1 MSDWVDRMNNNTGGR
16 RVRHAAITNSLRQTG
31 AAIFLCATTA
41 LVSLP
46 TDAAAQSYRFN
57 TVSIEGNQ
65 RIEAGTILSYAG
77 IARGKT
83 VSAAELNAAYQRI
96 VASGLFES
104 VEIEPRGGK
113 LVIVVREFPTIN
125 KISIEGNR
133 RLKDEALEAMIQS
146 KSRLVFSPT
155 VAERDAASIAEAY
168 NQAGRLSATVTPR
181 IIRRSDNRVDLVFEI
196 FEGGI
201 TEIERL
207 SFVGNE
213 KYSDGRLRRV
223 LQTKQAGLL
232 RTLIKRDTLVED
244 RIEFDKQVLRDFY
257 LSRGYVDFRITG
269 VNAELTRERDGYYL
283 TMNVQEGQQFRFG
296 EISASS
302 ELADVDSDEFMA
314 ALKVKP
320 GVIYSPTIVENSIAR
335 LERLANKKGLNFV
348 RVEPRITRNDRDL
361 TLDVEFVLSR
371 GPRVFV
377 ERIDIEGNTTTM
389 DQVIRRQFKIVEGD
403 PFNPREIRESAER
416 IRALGFFSAS
426 DVKAREGSSPDRVI
440 VGVNVEETTTGS
452 LSFGGTYSTNGG
464 IGLVVSFKEENFL
477 GRGQK
482 IGLSFS
488 GADTNRVYGLR
499 FSEPAFLGR
508 DLQFDFDLSYR
519 ETQSD
524 FSSYDSTVGRFSPG
538 FTFPVSDN
546 GRLGLFYKAERL
558 DMQDGGDVYG
568 GIIGSEIAQG
578 VLWSSGIGYNFSYD
592 TRRTGLNPNAG
603 VLFQFGQEFTGLGGD
618 SEYVK
623 TTAKAVAQTKVMNEE
638 ITLRATVEAGVLSM
652 NSGSSRAVDR
662 FQIGNGIMRG
672 FEPDGIGPREIDGVT
687 GSNDA
692 LGGDM
697 FAVAR
702 FEAEFPLGLP
712 EEYGISGGVFYD
724 VGSLWG
730 LGDTSTASGTV
741 LYEGFNARHV
751 LGLSLFWTTPVGP
764 LRFNW
769 TKALKKE
776 DEDLEQTF
784 NLTIST
790 EF

>member
-1 MSDWVDRMNNNTGGR
+1 MNNNTGGR